1 LRGRD
6 FGAIKIAQRFSAVE
20 VLSPAADQVIAALR
34 QATIEGRRP
43 VVRRDR
49 SDG

>member
-1 LRGRD
+1 VV
-6 FGAIKIAQRFSAVE
+6 VE
-20 VLSPAADQVIAALR
+20 EPTDGFDVMEVALAAADEVIAALR
-34 QATIEGRRP
+34 RATIEGRRP